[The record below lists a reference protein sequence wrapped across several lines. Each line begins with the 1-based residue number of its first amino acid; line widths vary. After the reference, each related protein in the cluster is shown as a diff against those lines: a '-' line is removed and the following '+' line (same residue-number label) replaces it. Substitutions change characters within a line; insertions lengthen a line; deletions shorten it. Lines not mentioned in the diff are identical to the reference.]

1 MADLIHS
8 SLRENNLKRLFY
20 TPHLLVIDTWSAT
33 GVRINREEAKTKVEQ
48 LVKLA
53 QRFGFDVSVT
63 SLEKPEELQKVDS
76 VDKFEYTLPSEDAT
90 MKLHESVSSITENT
104 ARDELL
110 KNLHAQVLIKI
121 AKVLDCK
128 KIFVSD
134 SATSI
139 AVTLMSGE

>member
-1 MADLIHS
+1 M
-8 SLRENNLKRLFY
+8 KRLFY
-20 TPHLLVIDTWSAT
+20 IPHLLVTDTWSAT
-33 GVRINREEAKTKVEQ
+33 GAQINPEETRTKVEQ
-48 LVKLA
+48 LVRLA

-76 VDKFEYTLPSEDAT
+76 VDKFDYTLPSKDAT
-90 MKLHESVSSITENT
+90 INLHESVSSITENT

-110 KNLHAQVLIKI
+110 KNLHAQVLVKI

-134 SATSI
+134 SATSL

>member
-20 TPHLLVIDTWSAT
+20 IPHLLVTDTWSAT
-33 GVRINREEAKTKVEQ
+33 GAQINPEETRTKVEQ
-48 LVKLA
+48 LVRLA

-76 VDKFEYTLPSEDAT
+76 VDKFDYTLPSKDAT
-90 MKLHESVSSITENT
+90 INLHESVSSITENT

-110 KNLHAQVLIKI
+110 KNLHAQVLVKI
-121 AKVLDCK
+121 AKVLGCK
-128 KIFVSD
+128 KVFVSD
-134 SATSI
+134 SATSL